1 MLYSIIRESEK
12 VLVLVVPSSC
22 WNLVT
27 KLLKNLWEGTLK
39 RLFRVFLKHCQNCQ
53 TLHASLYITI
63 RLPGGFESMNFDVIS
78 ANIWLIYGIHKQI
91 ILPSRMWFVNPNKIA
106 NISMKTFSCM
116 RPSKM
121 VSISAMLSFILFIPL
136 FYYWK
141 EVLSDYYFI
150 WTDDGSILM
159 NITNLYNKQSSVE
172 QLLLWAVNR
181 NVLTMPE
188 PLELRNMKHI
198 LNIFI

>member
-1 MLYSIIRESEK
+1 MSNTTCISVQCTY
-12 VLVLVVPSSC
+12 
-22 WNLVT
+22 
-27 KLLKNLWEGTLK
+27 LLSTM
-39 RLFRVFLKHCQNCQ
+39 
-53 TLHASLYITI
+53 

-172 QLLLWAVNR
+172 QLLLWAVKKCFDDAGAAWALKYETYFR
-181 NVLTMPE
+181 YFY
-188 PLELRNMKHI
+188 
-198 LNIFI
+198 LNTK

>member
-1 MLYSIIRESEK
+1 
-12 VLVLVVPSSC
+12 
-22 WNLVT
+22 
-27 KLLKNLWEGTLK
+27 
-39 RLFRVFLKHCQNCQ
+39 
-53 TLHASLYITI
+53 
-63 RLPGGFESMNFDVIS
+63 
-78 ANIWLIYGIHKQI
+78 
-91 ILPSRMWFVNPNKIA
+91 
-106 NISMKTFSCM
+106 MKTFSCM

-172 QLLLWAVNR
+172 QLLL
-181 NVLTMPE
+181 
-188 PLELRNMKHI
+188 
-198 LNIFI
+198 